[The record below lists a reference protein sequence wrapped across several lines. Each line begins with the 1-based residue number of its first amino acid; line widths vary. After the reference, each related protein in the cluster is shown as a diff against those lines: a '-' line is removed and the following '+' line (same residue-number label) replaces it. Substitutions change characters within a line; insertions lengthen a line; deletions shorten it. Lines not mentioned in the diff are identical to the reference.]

1 MTTIRCAFHTDRGAL
16 FYCNRC
22 GRALC
27 SGCVVKL
34 ATGNYCRACA
44 ENPAGSP
51 ARSRSRSHLWIWL
64 AAGAA
69 VLLLILLWRLLG

>member
-27 SGCVVKL
+27 SDCVVKL

-44 ENPAGSP
+44 ERPGRPGNL
-51 ARSRSRSHLWIWL
+51 RSRSRLWIWL
-64 AAGAA
+64 AVGTA
-69 VLLLILLWRLLG
+69 VLLLILLSYIAR